1 MIIFK
6 FRQNKFD
13 GDLKMKL
20 CGKRLQSIESVKYL
34 GVKIDTNLSLQYDV
48 NDFSELRQGSPF

>member
-20 CGKRLQSIESVKYL
+20 CGKRLYSTESVKYL
-34 GVKIDTNLSLQYDV
+34 GVKIDKNLSLQYDV